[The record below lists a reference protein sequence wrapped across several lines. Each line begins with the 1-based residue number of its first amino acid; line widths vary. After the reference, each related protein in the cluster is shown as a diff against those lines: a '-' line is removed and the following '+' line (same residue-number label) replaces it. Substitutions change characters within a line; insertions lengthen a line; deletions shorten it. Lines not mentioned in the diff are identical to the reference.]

1 MKAFNIFSIHHKI
14 SVSIAIMITLMSVM
28 PVGDPTAAAQNPLVD
43 PHGIALDV
51 ANGKMYWTDDS
62 ADRIQR
68 ANLDGS
74 SVETL
79 LRRTKI
85 DFWGNRTGYGD
96 PYGIALDVAGGKMY
110 WADEGANEILRANL
124 DGSNIEILVSRGLD
138 DPHGIALD
146 VANGKMYWTD
156 DSADRIQRANLD
168 GSNIETLLRRTKI
181 DFWGNRTGY
190 GDPYGIALDVAGGK
204 MYWADEGANEILRA
218 NLDGSNIEIL
228 VSRGLDDPHGIA
240 LDITGGKMYWTD
252 DSADR
257 VQRANLD
264 GSNVETLLRRT
275 KIDFWGNRTG
285 YGDPYGIALDVAGG
299 KMYWAD
305 EGANEI
311 LRANLD
317 GSNIE
322 ILITSG
328 ELGPSIVSD
337 DIFSLSTDGTPV
349 RSGNTFT
356 LRLSANDVTD
366 LARWQTDIAFDSD
379 LLEAVE
385 VSEGNFLK
393 AEDVSTFFLP
403 GTIDNTVGEIT
414 KLGSVRLI
422 NSVSGTGTLLLVTFK
437 AKAVGETRVTL
448 SNFRPGSSSG
458 KVISSE
464 VPEIKITIE
473 DRAFP
478 ASDVNQDGQVNVQDL
493 ILVAQHLGA
502 DASVN
507 RQADVNSD
515 GTINVLDLIVVAQH
529 LGESTAAAAPSSV
542 DAIDILELDPAMVQA
557 WIAQARIE
565 NDGSLAF
572 QQGIE
577 NLQQL
582 LASLLPDKTA
592 LLPNYPNP
600 FNPETWIPYDLA
612 EAADV
617 TVHIYTAEGTLIR
630 TLALGHQAAGIYQT
644 RSRAAY
650 WNGKNEFGEPV
661 ASGVYFY
668 TLTADDFSATRKML
682 IRK

>member
-74 SVETL
+74 DIENLITQGL
-79 LRRTKI
+79 
-85 DFWGNRTGYGD
+85 DD

-110 WADEGANEILRANL
+110 WADEGENEILRANL
-124 DGSNIEILVSRGLD
+124 DGSNIQILVSRGLD

-168 GSNIETLLRRTKI
+168 GSNIENLITQGLS
-181 DFWGNRTGY
+181 
-190 GDPYGIALDVAGGK
+190 DPYGIALDVANGK
-204 MYWADEGANEILRA
+204 MYWADEGTNRI
-218 NLDGSNIEIL
+218 
-228 VSRGLDDPHGIA
+228 
-240 LDITGGKMYWTD
+240 
-252 DSADR
+252 
-257 VQRANLD
+257 QRANLD
-264 GSNVETLLRRT
+264 GSLIETLVPRESSAVS
-275 KIDFWGNRTG
+275 N
-285 YGDPYGIALDVAGG
+285 
-299 KMYWAD
+299 
-305 EGANEI
+305 EG
-311 LRANLD
+311 
-317 GSNIE
+317 
-322 ILITSG
+322 
-328 ELGPSIVSD
+328 D
-337 DIFSLSTDGTPV
+337 DIFSLSTDATPV
-349 RSGNTFT
+349 RSGDTFT
-356 LRLSANDVTD
+356 LRLRANDVTD
-366 LARWQTDIAFDSD
+366 LAGWQTDISFDPA

-385 VSEGNFLK
+385 VNEGDFLNVK
-393 AEDVSTFFLP
+393 SGDTFFLQ
-403 GTIDNTVGEIT
+403 GTIDNTAGKIT
-414 KLGSVRLI
+414 GINTAKFKGSG
-422 NSVSGTGTLLLVTFK
+422 NGTGTLLLVTFK
-437 AKAVGETRVTL
+437 AKATGETRVTF
-448 SNFRPGSSSG
+448 SNFVAGSRSG
-458 KVISSE
+458 ETLSSE

-473 DRAFP
+473 DQAFP
-478 ASDVNQDGQVNVQDL
+478 AWDVNQDGQVNVHDL
-493 ILVAQHLGA
+493 TLVAQHLGA

-507 RQADVNSD
+507 RQADVNGD

-542 DAIDILELDPAMVQA
+542 DAIDSLELDAAMVQA

-612 EAADV
+612 EATDV
-617 TVHIYTAEGTLIR
+617 TVHIYAAEGTLIR
-630 TLALGHQAAGIYQT
+630 TLALGHQTAGIYQT

-650 WNGKNEFGEPV
+650 WDGKNEFGEPV

-668 TLTADDFSATRKML
+668 TLTAGDFNATRKML

>member
-1 MKAFNIFSIHHKI
+1 MKTFNIFSSHHKI

-74 SVETL
+74 DIENLITQGL
-79 LRRTKI
+79 
-85 DFWGNRTGYGD
+85 DD
-96 PYGIALDVAGGKMY
+96 PYGIALDVANGKMY
-110 WADEGANEILRANL
+110 WADEGTNRIQRANL
-124 DGSNIEILVSRGLD
+124 DGSNIENLVSRGLD

-168 GSNIETLLRRTKI
+168 GSNVETLLRRTKI
-181 DFWGNRTGY
+181 NFWGNTSGR
-190 GDPYGIALDVAGGK
+190 GDPYGIALDVANGK
-204 MYWADEGANEILRA
+204 MYWADEGTNRIQRA
-218 NLDGSNIEIL
+218 NLDGSNIENL

-240 LDITGGKMYWTD
+240 LDVANGKMYWTD

-257 VQRANLD
+257 IQRANLN
-264 GSNVETLLRRT
+264 GSNIENLITQGLS
-275 KIDFWGNRTG
+275 
-285 YGDPYGIALDVAGG
+285 DPYGIALDVANG

-305 EGANEI
+305 EGTNRI
-311 LRANLD
+311 QRANLD
-317 GSNIE
+317 GSLIE
-322 ILITSG
+322 TLVPRES
-328 ELGPSIVSD
+328 SAVSNEGD
-337 DIFSLSTDGTPV
+337 DIFSLSTDATPV
-349 RSGNTFT
+349 RSGDTFT
-356 LRLSANDVTD
+356 LRLRANDVTD
-366 LARWQTDIAFDSD
+366 LAGWQTDISFDPA

-385 VSEGNFLK
+385 VNEGDFLNVK
-393 AEDVSTFFLP
+393 SGDTFFFQ
-403 GTIDNTVGEIT
+403 GTIDNTAGKIT
-414 KLGSVRLI
+414 GINTAKFKGSG
-422 NSVSGTGTLLLVTFK
+422 NGTGTLLLVTFK
-437 AKAVGETRVTL
+437 AKATGETRVTF
-448 SNFRPGSSSG
+448 SNFVAGSRSG
-458 KVISSE
+458 ETLSSE

-473 DRAFP
+473 DQAFP
-478 ASDVNQDGQVNVQDL
+478 AWDVNQDGQVNVQDL
-493 ILVAQHLGA
+493 TLVAQHLGA

-507 RQADVNSD
+507 RQADVNND

-542 DAIDILELDPAMVQA
+542 DAIDSLELDPAMVQA

-612 EAADV
+612 EATDV
-617 TVHIYTAEGTLIR
+617 TVHIYAAEGTLIR
-630 TLALGHQAAGIYQT
+630 TLALGHQTAGIYQT

-650 WNGKNEFGEPV
+650 WNGKNAFGEPV

-668 TLTADDFSATRKML
+668 TITAGDFTATRKML